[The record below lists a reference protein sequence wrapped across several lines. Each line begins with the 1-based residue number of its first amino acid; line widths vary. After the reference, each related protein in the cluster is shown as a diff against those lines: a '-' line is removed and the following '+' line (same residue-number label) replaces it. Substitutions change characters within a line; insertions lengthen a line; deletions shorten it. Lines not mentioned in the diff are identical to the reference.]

1 MLMAVI
7 GFVGQGVVGLVGRV
21 AVDPDLARPA
31 RWLRR
36 RRLLAQ
42 VDVSPD
48 LDALPGGRQL
58 QQLVDGS
65 AAFALVV
72 LVGAIVG
79 GAVLWAVGAAGTN
92 YGQVGAGKR
101 MVLLGMFGAVIV
113 GGAATHGGVRRAPIR
128 SGPRGR

>member
-1 MLMAVI
+1 MLMAVRELWAGTVT
-7 GFVGQGVVGLVGRV
+7 GFLGRV
-21 AVDPDLARPA
+21 AVDPDLVRPARWRPA

-36 RRLLAQ
+36 RLVGQ

-48 LDALPGGRQL
+48 IEALPGGAQL

-72 LVGAIVG
+72 LAGAIVG
-79 GAVLWAVGAAGTN
+79 GAVLWAVGAAGSN

-101 MVLLGMFGAVIV
+101 MVLLGMAGALIV
-113 GGAATHGGVRRAPIR
+113 GGAAALVNFFTALGGQI
-128 SGPRGR
+128 

>member
-7 GFVGQGVVGLVGRV
+7 GFFGQAVVGFVRRV
-21 AVDPDLARPA
+21 SVDPDLVRPA
-31 RWLRR
+31 RWVR

-48 LDALPGGRQL
+48 ITALPGGRQL

-92 YGQVGAGKR
+92 YGQVGACKR

-113 GGAATHGGVRRAPIR
+113 GGAAALVNFFTALGGQI
-128 SGPRGR
+128 

>member
-1 MLMAVI
+1 MLMAGI
-7 GFVGQGVVGLVGRV
+7 GFGQAVVGLVGRV
-21 AVDPDLARPA
+21 AVDPDLVRPA
-31 RWLRR
+31 RWVR

-48 LDALPGGRQL
+48 ITALPGGRQL

-113 GGAATHGGVRRAPIR
+113 GGAAALVNFFTALGGQI
-128 SGPRGR
+128 

>member
-1 MLMAVI
+1 MLVRSI
-7 GFVGQGVVGLVGRV
+7 GGT
-21 AVDPDLARPA
+21 DLAVTV
-31 RWLRR
+31 LG
-36 RRLLAQ
+36 Q

-48 LDALPGGRQL
+48 IDALPGGRQL

-113 GGAATHGGVRRAPIR
+113 GGAAALVNFFTALGGQI
-128 SGPRGR
+128 

>member
-1 MLMAVI
+1 MLMTAI
-7 GFVGQGVVGLVGRV
+7 GWCGQAVVGFVGRV

-31 RWLRR
+31 RWL
-36 RRLLAQ
+36 LAQ

-48 LDALPGGRQL
+48 INALPGGRQL
-58 QQLVDGS
+58 EQLVDGS

-113 GGAATHGGVRRAPIR
+113 GGAAALVNFFTALGGQI
-128 SGPRGR
+128 

>member
-1 MLMAVI
+1 MVVWLQ
-7 GFVGQGVVGLVGRV
+7 GFVAWVLPGFMARPS
-21 AVDPDLARPA
+21 VDPDLARPVG
-31 RWLRR
+31 RR
-36 RRLLAQ
+36 GARLLAQ

-48 LDALPGGRQL
+48 ITALPGGRQL
-58 QQLVDGS
+58 QQLVDGT

-79 GAVLWAVGAAGTN
+79 GAVLWAVGAAGSN

-113 GGAATHGGVRRAPIR
+113 GGAAALVNFFTALGGQI
-128 SGPRGR
+128 

>member
-1 MLMAVI
+1 MLITAIEWCRQAVV
-7 GFVGQGVVGLVGRV
+7 GFVGQV

-36 RRLLAQ
+36 RRLFAQ

-48 LDALPGGRQL
+48 INALPGGRQL

-79 GAVLWAVGAAGTN
+79 GAVLWAVGAAGSN

-113 GGAATHGGVRRAPIR
+113 GGAAALVNFFTALGGQI
-128 SGPRGR
+128 